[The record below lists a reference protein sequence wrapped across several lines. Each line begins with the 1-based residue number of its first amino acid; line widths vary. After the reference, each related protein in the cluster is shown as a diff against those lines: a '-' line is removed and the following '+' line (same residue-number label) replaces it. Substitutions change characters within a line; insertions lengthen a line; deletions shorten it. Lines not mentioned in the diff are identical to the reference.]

1 MWNDSKL
8 IMIFL
13 QEKVKENQKE
23 RAKVTAR
30 ENQKERAKETAREKA
45 KVCLIVMFPLP
56 TIVIPQT

>member
-1 MWNDSKL
+1 
-8 IMIFL
+8 MICF

-23 RAKVTAR
+23 RAKETAR
-30 ENQKERAKETAREKA
+30 ENQKERAKETARETA

>member
-1 MWNDSKL
+1 
-8 IMIFL
+8 MIFL

-45 KVCLIVMFPLP
+45 KVCSIVQMFPLQAL
-56 TIVIPQT
+56 VSSPQT